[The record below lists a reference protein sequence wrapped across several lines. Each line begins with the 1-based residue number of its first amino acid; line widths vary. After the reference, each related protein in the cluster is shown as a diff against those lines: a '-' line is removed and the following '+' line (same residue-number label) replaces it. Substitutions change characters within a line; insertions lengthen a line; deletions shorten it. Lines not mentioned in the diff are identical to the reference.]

1 MTQQAAPDRNASP
14 SGDTELL
21 NVAARLLGVQTVDL
35 VNVFTRAD
43 GTLVVLLGTGQKYTF
58 SPSDLAAQLGADLT
72 TYLQG
77 ITSALAPEPPAGPPP
92 ASSQWGRP
100 AAAAAA
106 HTSGKAVGAGTKAK
120 R

>member
-14 SGDTELL
+14 SGDKELL
-21 NVAARLLGVQTVDL
+21 DVAARLLGVQTVDL
-35 VNVFTRAD
+35 VKVFTRAD

-58 SPSDLAAQLGADLT
+58 SPSDLAAQLGADLA

-77 ITSALAPEPPAGPPP
+77 LTSALAPEASVTPAPEPRAP
-92 ASSQWGRP
+92 
-100 AAAAAA
+100 AAAAA
-106 HTSGKAVGAGTKAK
+106 HTSGKAVGAGAKAK